1 MAMHK
6 VSMELGGRT
15 LEIETGRVAKQAAG
29 SVWVRYGDTVLL
41 VTICMG
47 SEPKQT
53 DFFPLS
59 VEYREKFFAAGK
71 IPGGFFK
78 REARPRDR
86 EVLIGRIIDRPM
98 RPLFDKRLRFEVQVM
113 ATVLS
118 ADEVNVPDAIAVIG
132 GSAAACL
139 SDIPFAGPVGA
150 VIAGIVDGQIVI
162 NPTRAQMEKSEMELV
177 VAGSKDAV
185 VMVEGEAKEVP
196 EATMIKAIEL
206 AHAEIRRIVALQEEL
221 VAKAGKTKRVF
232 TLHSP
237 DPALVAEIEAAAAPK
252 LAPTLAIAGKH
263 ERGEAIS
270 KATEELLAPYRVKFA
285 SDPVQLADAQALI
298 HGVFKKL
305 LRKTILDTGVRSDG
319 RNTKQVRPITIE
331 LGVLP
336 RTHGSALFTRGETQ
350 ALATLTLGSKADA
363 QRIDDI
369 IGEGTK
375 HYMLHYNFPQYSVG
389 ETGRVGTG
397 RREIGHGNLAER
409 SLLPVLPD
417 LGAFPYTVRIVS
429 DITESNGSSSMASV
443 CGGCLALMDGGVPVK
458 KPVAGIAMGLITD
471 GDRHV
476 VLTDILGQ
484 EDALGDMDFK
494 VTGTEQGVTAIQMD
508 IKIKGLSFALMAEA
522 LAQAREGRLH
532 ILGIMH
538 QAIATPRTELSP
550 YAPRIY
556 SMKIPMDKIGTLI
569 GPGGKTIRGLCEEFK
584 VKIDVQEDGTVNIA
598 SSDGTALAAAREKVA
613 SLVEEVQVGKTYTG
627 PVKKCMDFGAFVE
640 VLPGTD
646 GLVHISEL
654 DRRHV
659 KAVTEVVK
667 EGDIITVKCIG
678 VDKNGK
684 IRLSRKALMDE
695 EEVK

>member
-1 MAMHK
+1 MAMQK

-47 SEPKQT
+47 KEPKQT

-71 IPGGFFK
+71 IPGGFLK

-86 EVLIGRIIDRPM
+86 EVLISRIVDRPM
-98 RPLFDKRLRFEVQVM
+98 RPLFDKRLRYEVQVM

-118 ADEVNVPDAIAVIG
+118 ADEVNMPDAIAVIG

-150 VIAGIVDGQIVI
+150 VIVGIVDGKIVI
-162 NPTRAQMEKSEMELV
+162 NPTREQMHVSAMELV
-177 VAGSKDAV
+177 VAASKDAV

-196 EATMIKAIEL
+196 EDQLIQAIEM
-206 AHAEIRRIVALQEEL
+206 AHTEIKKIVALQEEL
-221 VAKAGKTKRVF
+221 VAKAGKPKRVF
-232 TLHSP
+232 QLHSP
-237 DPALVAEIEAAAAPK
+237 DPALVAAIEAEALPK
-252 LAPTLAIAGKH
+252 LTPVLAIAGKH
-263 ERGEAIS
+263 ERGEAMS
-270 KATEELLAPYRVKFA
+270 KVAEEILAPYKAKFA
-285 SDPVQLADAQALI
+285 DDPVQLNDASDTI
-298 HGVFKKL
+298 NGVFKKL
-305 LRKTILDTGVRSDG
+305 LRKTIIEKGVRSDG
-319 RNTKQVRPITIE
+319 RGVKDVRPITCE

-409 SLLPVLPD
+409 SLLPILPGLD
-417 LGAFPYTVRIVS
+417 EFPYTIRIVS

-443 CGGCLALMDGGVPVK
+443 CGGCLALMDGGVPIK

-476 VLTDILGQ
+476 VLSDILGQ

-508 IKIKGLSFALMAEA
+508 IKIKGLSFALMREA

-532 ILGIMH
+532 ILGIMR
-538 QAIATPRTELSP
+538 QAITTPRQQLSP

-584 VKIDVQEDGTVNIA
+584 VKIDVQEDGVVNIA
-598 SSDGTALAAAREKVA
+598 SSDGAALEAERSKVA
-613 SLVEEVQVGKTYTG
+613 ALVEEVQVGKTYTG
-627 PVKKCMDFGAFVE
+627 PVKKIMDFGAFVE

-646 GLVHISEL
+646 GLVHVSEL

-659 KAVTEVVK
+659 KAVSDILK
-667 EGDIITVKCIG
+667 EGDIVTVKCIG

-684 IRLSRKALMDE
+684 IKLSRKALME
-695 EEVK
+695 EEGA

>member
-1 MAMHK
+1 MAMQK

-47 SEPKQT
+47 KEPKQT

-71 IPGGFFK
+71 IPGGFLK

-86 EVLIGRIIDRPM
+86 EVLISRIVDRPM
-98 RPLFDKRLRFEVQVM
+98 RPLFDKRLRYEVQVM

-118 ADEVNVPDAIAVIG
+118 ADEVNMPDAIAVIG

-150 VIAGIVDGQIVI
+150 VIVGIVDGKIVI
-162 NPTRAQMEKSEMELV
+162 NPTREQMHVSAMELV
-177 VAGSKDAV
+177 VAASKDAV

-196 EATMIKAIEL
+196 EDQLIQAIEM
-206 AHAEIRRIVALQEEL
+206 AHTEIKKIVALQEEL
-221 VAKAGKTKRVF
+221 VAKAGKPKRVF
-232 TLHSP
+232 QLHSP
-237 DPALVAEIEAAAAPK
+237 DPALVAAIEAEALPK
-252 LAPTLAIAGKH
+252 LTPVLAIAGKH
-263 ERGEAIS
+263 ERGEAMS
-270 KATEELLAPYRVKFA
+270 KVAEEILAPYKAKFA
-285 SDPVQLADAQALI
+285 DDPVQLNDASDTI
-298 HGVFKKL
+298 NGVFKKL
-305 LRKTILDTGVRSDG
+305 LRKTIIEKGVRSDG
-319 RNTKQVRPITIE
+319 RGVKDVRPITCE

-409 SLLPVLPD
+409 SLLPILPGLD
-417 LGAFPYTVRIVS
+417 EFPYTIRIVS

-443 CGGCLALMDGGVPVK
+443 CGGCLALMDGGVPIK

-476 VLTDILGQ
+476 VLSDILGQ

-508 IKIKGLSFALMAEA
+508 IKIKGLSFALMREA

-532 ILGIMH
+532 ILGIMR
-538 QAIATPRTELSP
+538 QAITTPRQQLSP

-584 VKIDVQEDGTVNIA
+584 VKIDVQEDGVVNIA
-598 SSDGTALAAAREKVA
+598 SSDGAALEAARSKVA
-613 SLVEEVQVGKTYTG
+613 ALVEEVQVGKTYTG
-627 PVKKCMDFGAFVE
+627 PVKKIMDFGAFVE

-646 GLVHISEL
+646 GLVHVSEL

-659 KAVTEVVK
+659 KAVSDILK
-667 EGDIITVKCIG
+667 EGDIVTVKCIG

-684 IRLSRKALMDE
+684 IKLSRKALME
-695 EEVK
+695 EEGA

>member
-1 MAMHK
+1 MQK

-47 SEPKQT
+47 KEPKQT

-71 IPGGFFK
+71 IPGGFLK

-86 EVLIGRIIDRPM
+86 EVLISRIVDRPM
-98 RPLFDKRLRFEVQVM
+98 RPLFDKRLRYEVQVM

-118 ADEVNVPDAIAVIG
+118 ADEVNMPDAIAVIG

-150 VIAGIVDGQIVI
+150 VIVGIVDGKIVI
-162 NPTRAQMEKSEMELV
+162 NPTREQMHVSAMELV
-177 VAGSKDAV
+177 VAASKDAV

-196 EATMIKAIEL
+196 EDQLIQAIEM
-206 AHAEIRRIVALQEEL
+206 AHTEIKKIVALQEEL
-221 VAKAGKTKRVF
+221 VAKAGKPKRVF
-232 TLHSP
+232 QLHSP
-237 DPALVAEIEAAAAPK
+237 DPALVAAIEAEALPK
-252 LAPTLAIAGKH
+252 LTPVLAIAGKH
-263 ERGEAIS
+263 ERGEAMS
-270 KATEELLAPYRVKFA
+270 KVAEEILAPYKAKFA
-285 SDPVQLADAQALI
+285 DDPVQLNDASDTI
-298 HGVFKKL
+298 NGVFKKL
-305 LRKTILDTGVRSDG
+305 LRKTIIEKGVRSDG
-319 RNTKQVRPITIE
+319 RGVKDVRPITCE

-409 SLLPVLPD
+409 SLLPILPGLD
-417 LGAFPYTVRIVS
+417 EFPYTIRIVS

-443 CGGCLALMDGGVPVK
+443 CGGCLALMDGGVPIK

-476 VLTDILGQ
+476 VLSDILGQ

-508 IKIKGLSFALMAEA
+508 IKIKGLSFALMREA

-532 ILGIMH
+532 ILGIMR
-538 QAIATPRTELSP
+538 QAITTPRQQLSP

-584 VKIDVQEDGTVNIA
+584 VKIDVQEDGVVNIA
-598 SSDGTALAAAREKVA
+598 SSDGAALEAARSKVA
-613 SLVEEVQVGKTYTG
+613 ALVEEVQVGKTYTG
-627 PVKKCMDFGAFVE
+627 PVKKIMDFGAFVE

-646 GLVHISEL
+646 GLVHVSEL

-659 KAVTEVVK
+659 KTVSDILK
-667 EGDIITVKCIG
+667 EGDIVTVKCIG

-684 IRLSRKALMDE
+684 IKLSRKALME
-695 EEVK
+695 EEGA

>member
-1 MAMHK
+1 MQK

-47 SEPKQT
+47 KEPKQT

-71 IPGGFFK
+71 IPGGFLK

-86 EVLIGRIIDRPM
+86 EVLISRIVDRPM
-98 RPLFDKRLRFEVQVM
+98 RPLFDKRLRYEVQVM

-118 ADEVNVPDAIAVIG
+118 ADEVNMPDAIAVIG

-150 VIAGIVDGQIVI
+150 VIVGIVDGKIVI
-162 NPTRAQMEKSEMELV
+162 NPTREQMHVSAMELV
-177 VAGSKDAV
+177 VAASKDAV

-196 EATMIKAIEL
+196 EDQLIQAIEM
-206 AHAEIRRIVALQEEL
+206 AHTEIKKIVALQEEL
-221 VAKAGKTKRVF
+221 VAKAGKPKRVF
-232 TLHSP
+232 QLHSP
-237 DPALVAEIEAAAAPK
+237 DPALVAAIEAEALPK
-252 LAPTLAIAGKH
+252 LTPVLAIAGKH
-263 ERGEAIS
+263 ERGEAMS
-270 KATEELLAPYRVKFA
+270 KVAEEILAPYKAKFA
-285 SDPVQLADAQALI
+285 DDPVQLNDASDTI
-298 HGVFKKL
+298 NGVFKKL
-305 LRKTILDTGVRSDG
+305 LRKTIIEKGVRSDG
-319 RNTKQVRPITIE
+319 RGVKDVRPITCE

-409 SLLPVLPD
+409 SLLPILPGLD
-417 LGAFPYTVRIVS
+417 EFPYTIRIVS

-443 CGGCLALMDGGVPVK
+443 CGGCLALMDGGVPIK

-476 VLTDILGQ
+476 VLSDILGQ

-508 IKIKGLSFALMAEA
+508 IKIKGLSFALMREA

-532 ILGIMH
+532 ILGIMR
-538 QAIATPRTELSP
+538 QAITTPRQQLSP

-584 VKIDVQEDGTVNIA
+584 VKIDVQEDGVVNIA
-598 SSDGTALAAAREKVA
+598 SSDGAALEAARSKVA
-613 SLVEEVQVGKTYTG
+613 ALVEEVQVGKTYTG
-627 PVKKCMDFGAFVE
+627 PVKKIMDFGAFVE

-646 GLVHISEL
+646 GLVHVSEL

-659 KAVTEVVK
+659 KAVSDILK
-667 EGDIITVKCIG
+667 EGDIVTVKCIG

-684 IRLSRKALMDE
+684 IKLSRKALME
-695 EEVK
+695 EEGA